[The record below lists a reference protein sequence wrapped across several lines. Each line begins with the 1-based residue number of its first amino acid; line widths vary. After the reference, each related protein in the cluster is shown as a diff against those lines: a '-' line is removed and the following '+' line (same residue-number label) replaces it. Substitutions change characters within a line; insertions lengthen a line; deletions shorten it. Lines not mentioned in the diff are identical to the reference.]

1 MDDRSSSE
9 IRWWNVKPK
18 NMKILLTGVTGYI
31 GKRLLP
37 ALINEGHEVVCAVR
51 DQQRFNIDQY
61 AKYPVSVIEVDFL
74 EADSMSSI
82 PEDVDIA
89 FYLIHSMMSSIG
101 SFEELEGTCALNFKN
116 RLSQTA
122 VQQVIYLSG
131 IVNEE
136 QLSEH
141 LRSRKNVE
149 DILGTGNFKLTTLR
163 AGIIVG
169 SGSSSF
175 EIIRDLVEKLPLM
188 ITPRWLDT
196 RCQPIGIRNV
206 IQFLTAVVAFEEAYD
221 KSFDIGGPEI
231 LSYKEML
238 LQFAQSRG
246 MKRYIFTV
254 PVMTPKLS
262 SYWLYFVTSTSYK
275 LAVNLVN
282 SMKIEVICRPNQLHK
297 MLGVDLIP
305 YQQAVSMA
313 FDKIEQNEVLSSWT
327 DALSGGVLEE
337 GLSEYMNVPKF
348 GCLNDVRKHPID
360 NRLDTIDK
368 IFSIGGEN
376 GWYAYDFLW
385 ELRGTLDKVV
395 GGVGLRRGRKNQN
408 MIAAGETLDF
418 WRVIFASREEGRL
431 LLYAEMKLPGEAWLE
446 FKINDQNLV
455 QTATFRP
462 RGLWGRMYWY
472 SLLPMHHFIFGSM
485 VQRIAKSK
493 IQ

>member
-1 MDDRSSSE
+1 
-9 IRWWNVKPK
+9 
-18 NMKILLTGVTGYI
+18 MKILLTGVTGYI

-74 EADSMSSI
+74 EADSMSNI
-82 PEDVDIA
+82 PKDIDIA

-282 SMKIEVICRPNQLHK
+282 SMKIEVICRPNQLQK
-297 MLGVDLIP
+297 CW
-305 YQQAVSMA
+305 VS
-313 FDKIEQNEVLSSWT
+313 I
-327 DALSGGVLEE
+327 
-337 GLSEYMNVPKF
+337 
-348 GCLNDVRKHPID
+348 
-360 NRLDTIDK
+360 
-368 IFSIGGEN
+368 
-376 GWYAYDFLW
+376 
-385 ELRGTLDKVV
+385 
-395 GGVGLRRGRKNQN
+395 
-408 MIAAGETLDF
+408 
-418 WRVIFASREEGRL
+418 
-431 LLYAEMKLPGEAWLE
+431 
-446 FKINDQNLV
+446 
-455 QTATFRP
+455 
-462 RGLWGRMYWY
+462 
-472 SLLPMHHFIFGSM
+472 
-485 VQRIAKSK
+485 
-493 IQ
+493 